1 MGHMLNNTLQDVLI
15 RRARMQGFNA
25 CWVPGTDHASI
36 ATEAKVVQKLAKEV
50 GGEGGGHDGA
60 AGWSGKQDRIS
71 AESAFINIL
80 SQIRRDDDES

>member
-1 MGHMLNNTLQDVLI
+1 MIQTGADVSFVSRFRNGETRI
-15 RRARMQGFNA
+15 TTRAPRSSTKSGLHLGEIM
-25 CWVPGTDHASI
+25 
-36 ATEAKVVQKLAKEV
+36 QKLSV
-50 GGEGGGHDGA
+50 QLGGEGGGHDGA